1 MEGKILENKKSFYGW
16 KVAAGSFIILAMPF
30 AVIFLSH
37 SIFLTPVTQALG
49 FTATQFSLVF
59 TIVAIATAI
68 MSPIMGK
75 IIRKYDVRYI
85 MALCGAVVSISF
97 AAFGLARE
105 LWQFYLL
112 SAVLGAFATGITQI
126 PISYTITNWFPSKKK
141 GVATGIAFSGGN
153 LGAFCT
159 ILTISNLMPKIGY
172 EKCYFLLGGVMLVVT
187 VLVSLFVI
195 KEKPSDLGQKPY
207 GDEEVKVVNKKSTAS
222 EELTGYT
229 FKEAKSSS
237 VFWVYVVAI
246 VLLGVVF
253 AGVQMHIPSYMQSIG
268 HSASFA
274 STVTSIVSIMGILSN
289 VLIGML
295 LEKAGLKLGMS
306 IIGIAMIAS
315 IVCLLLGKTALFAI
329 LFAVIFGAFVAIAA
343 MGPSYLTSEIFGK
356 KDYGTILGTVIMF
369 FQFGGAVG
377 PTLSGFIYDTTGA
390 YKITWIIFIV
400 LLVITFAT
408 FLFAFNLASKHR
420 KAD

>member
-1 MEGKILENKKSFYGW
+1 MEGRILENNKSFYGW
-16 KVAAGSFIILAMPF
+16 KVAAGAFLILAMPF

-37 SIFLTPVTQALG
+37 SIFLTPVTKALG

-97 AAFGLARE
+97 AAFGLARK

-126 PISYTITNWFPSKKK
+126 PISYIITNWFPSKKK

-207 GDEEVKVVNKKSTAS
+207 GEEELKVVNKKSNAS

-229 FKEAKSSS
+229 FKEAKGTKL
-237 VFWVYVVAI
+237 FWVYILAI
-246 VLLGVVF
+246 ILLGVVF

-268 HSASFA
+268 HSAAFA
-274 STVTSIVSIMGILSN
+274 STVTSIVSIMGIVSN

-295 LEKAGLKLGMS
+295 LEKAGLKKGMS

-315 IVCLLLGKTALFAI
+315 IVCLLLGKTVLFAI

-408 FLFAFNLASKHR
+408 FLLAFSLASKHR
-420 KAD
+420 SAE

>member
-1 MEGKILENKKSFYGW
+1 MENKKSFYGW
-16 KVAAGSFIILAMPF
+16 KVAAGSFLILAMPF
-30 AVIFLSH
+30 AIIFLSH
-37 SIFLTPVTQALG
+37 SIFLTPVTQVLG

-75 IIRKYDVRYI
+75 IIKKYDVRYI
-85 MALCGAVVSISF
+85 MALCGAVVSLSF
-97 AAFGLARE
+97 AAFGLATA

-126 PISYTITNWFPSKKK
+126 PISYIITNWFPAKKK
-141 GVATGIAFSGGN
+141 GLATGIAFSGGN

-159 ILTISNLMPKIGY
+159 ILIVSKLMPKIGY

-195 KEKPSDLGQKPY
+195 KEKPADVGQKPY
-207 GDEEVKVVNKKSTAS
+207 GEDEEITTQNENQDTR
-222 EELTGYT
+222 ELTGYT
-229 FKEAKSSS
+229 FKEAKASA
-237 VFWVYVVAI
+237 VFWVYILAI

-268 HSASFA
+268 HSAVFA
-274 STVTSIVSIMGILSN
+274 STVTSVVSIMGILSN

-295 LEKAGLKLGMS
+295 LEKAGLSKGMI
-306 IIGIAMIAS
+306 IIGLAMITS
-315 IVCLLLGKTALFAI
+315 IVLLLLGQSTLFAI
-329 LFAVIFGAFVAIAA
+329 LFALIFGAFVAIAA

-356 KDYGTILGTVIMF
+356 KEYGTILGTVIMF
-369 FQFGGAVG
+369 FQFGGAIG

-390 YKITWIIFIV
+390 YKVTWIIFIV
-400 LLVITFAT
+400 LLVITFST
-408 FLFAFNLASKHR
+408 FLLAFKLANK
-420 KAD
+420 KNK

>member
-1 MEGKILENKKSFYGW
+1 
-16 KVAAGSFIILAMPF
+16 
-30 AVIFLSH
+30 
-37 SIFLTPVTQALG
+37 
-49 FTATQFSLVF
+49 
-59 TIVAIATAI
+59 
-68 MSPIMGK
+68 
-75 IIRKYDVRYI
+75 
-85 MALCGAVVSISF
+85 
-97 AAFGLARE
+97 
-105 LWQFYLL
+105 
-112 SAVLGAFATGITQI
+112 
-126 PISYTITNWFPSKKK
+126 
-141 GVATGIAFSGGN
+141 
-153 LGAFCT
+153 
-159 ILTISNLMPKIGY
+159 MPKIGY

>member
-1 MEGKILENKKSFYGW
+1 MENKKSFYGW

-141 GVATGIAFSGGN
+141 VWQQ
-153 LGAFCT
+153 
-159 ILTISNLMPKIGY
+159 
-172 EKCYFLLGGVMLVVT
+172 V
-187 VLVSLFVI
+187 
-195 KEKPSDLGQKPY
+195 
-207 GDEEVKVVNKKSTAS
+207 
-222 EELTGYT
+222 
-229 FKEAKSSS
+229 
-237 VFWVYVVAI
+237 
-246 VLLGVVF
+246 
-253 AGVQMHIPSYMQSIG
+253 
-268 HSASFA
+268 
-274 STVTSIVSIMGILSN
+274 
-289 VLIGML
+289 
-295 LEKAGLKLGMS
+295 
-306 IIGIAMIAS
+306 
-315 IVCLLLGKTALFAI
+315 
-329 LFAVIFGAFVAIAA
+329 
-343 MGPSYLTSEIFGK
+343 
-356 KDYGTILGTVIMF
+356 
-369 FQFGGAVG
+369 
-377 PTLSGFIYDTTGA
+377 
-390 YKITWIIFIV
+390 
-400 LLVITFAT
+400 
-408 FLFAFNLASKHR
+408 
-420 KAD
+420 